1 MLNKSDYKRFSEKMD
16 KSIAVLEDQLTQIR
30 AGRANPSILN
40 KITVE
45 YYGVPTPIN
54 QLGSINVPEA
64 RMLVFQPWDVSV
76 LSLVEKAIQKSDIGI
91 NPNND
96 GKVIRIAFLL

>member
-45 YYGVPTPIN
+45 YYGVPTPLN

-64 RMLVFQPWDVSV
+64 RMLV
-76 LSLVEKAIQKSDIGI
+76 
-91 NPNND
+91 
-96 GKVIRIAFLL
+96 